1 MIAYKYRSGRG
12 VKDSEGND
20 VFKRDIDLL
29 AGDSIYVPTVDQL
42 NDPSEAFVNDE
53 AFNFSLRLFRS
64 LVDSNSVHRVE
75 ESFRNLIANIH
86 SSGVYSLSKEIRN
99 ELMWAYYASGH
110 SGYATIF
117 DTDVLSESFGR
128 GKWGGMYEFD
138 VKYSPTV
145 PLFDINK
152 VNNQQECMLCLIGTK
167 SMAWEHEAEHRLIFD
182 IGGGCMK
189 IDYRAIKGFVFG
201 CRMGDVDIDYV
212 MKSFAG
218 RDMAYYQVV
227 HKDNSYELSLE
238 SLDDKYLTAGKYCP
252 NKVQYDIEAL
262 LESDKFIGGVGY
274 KYRKFVE
281 EALFEVSKEPFVTS
295 IYQIVVTDD
304 KEYPHILVWTNIKQ
318 DGLIRPVK
326 SFEFDYIDGSLREV
340 MKD

>member
-1 MIAYKYRSGRG
+1 MIAYKYRPGRG

-29 AGDSIYVPTVDQL
+29 ADDSIYVPTVDKL

-53 AFNFSLRLFRS
+53 AFNFSLRLIRS
-64 LVDSNSVHRVE
+64 LVDSNSVNRVE

-86 SSGVYSLSKEIRN
+86 SSGVYSLSKEIHN

-110 SGYATIF
+110 SGYAIIF
-117 DTDVLSESFGR
+117 DTGVLSKSFGR

-145 PLFDINK
+145 PLFDMNK
-152 VNNQQECMLCLIGTK
+152 VNNQQEWMLCLIGTK
-167 SMAWEHEAEHRLIFD
+167 SMAWKHEAEHRLIFD
-182 IGGGCMK
+182 TGGRCMK

-201 CRMGDVDIDYV
+201 CRMEDADIDYV

-218 RDMAYYQVV
+218 RDMEYYQVV

-238 SLDDKYLTAGKYCP
+238 ALDDMYITADKYCP
-252 NKVQYDIEAL
+252 NKVQYDVEEL
-262 LESDKFIGGVGY
+262 LESDMSIGGVGY
-274 KYRKFVE
+274 KYRQFVE
-281 EALFEVSKEPFVTS
+281 SALLEVSREPFVTN
-295 IYQIVVTDD
+295 IYQIVVSDD
-304 KEYPHILVWTNIKQ
+304 NEAPHILVWTNVKQ
-318 DGLIRPVK
+318 DGSIRPVK
-326 SFEFDYIDGSLREV
+326 SFEFDYINGALQDVKAG
-340 MKD
+340 

>member
-1 MIAYKYRSGRG
+1 MIAYKYRPGRG

-29 AGDSIYVPTVDQL
+29 ADDSIYVPTVDQL
-42 NDPSEAFVNDE
+42 NDPSEAFFNDE
-53 AFNFSLRLFRS
+53 AFNFSLRLIRS
-64 LVDSNSVHRVE
+64 LVDNNSVNRVE

-110 SGYATIF
+110 SGYAIIF
-117 DTDVLSESFGR
+117 DTGVLSKSFGR

-145 PLFDINK
+145 PLFDMNK
-152 VNNQQECMLCLIGTK
+152 VNNQQEWMLCLIGTK
-167 SMAWEHEAEHRLIFD
+167 SMAWKHEAEHRLIFD
-182 IGGGCMK
+182 TGGRCMK

-201 CRMGDVDIDYV
+201 CRMEDADIDYV

-218 RDMAYYQVV
+218 RDMEYYQVV
-227 HKDNSYELSLE
+227 HRDKSYELSLE
-238 SLDDKYLTAGKYCP
+238 SLDDKYLTADKCCP
-252 NKVQYDIEAL
+252 NKVPYDVEAL
-262 LESDKFIGGVGY
+262 LESDKLIDGVGY

-281 EALFEVSKEPFVTS
+281 EALLEVSREPFVTN
-295 IYQIVVTDD
+295 IYQIVVSDD
-304 KEYPHILVWTNIKQ
+304 NEAPHILVWTNVKQ
-318 DGLIRPVK
+318 DGSIRPVK
-326 SFEFDYIDGSLREV
+326 SFEFDYINGALQDVKAG
-340 MKD
+340 